1 MHRRLPL
8 PLHGS
13 PTAARAGRAGR
24 GRARAGRARA
34 GFFFFF
40 LLVKAKS
47 SSSSSS
53 SAAAAAAAAGSATPP
68 SSASSSFGFFC
79 RIAARRALV
88 RPHAGTGGCTQAGLS
103 VCGGGGGGTRTFF
116 FFLLKS
122 SASSSSSPAG
132 AAASVVA
139 SSSPSTGFFF
149 CGSGAAA
156 GYCAQP
162 ECGGVTHE
170 ARRGLGKRQGDEL
183 RLLAGASHA
192 AHCCGEC
199 RTGLG
204 WCTCARQAR
213 RAFFFFKLKSIS
225 GSASSPMTASRED
238 SSRL

>member
-88 RPHAGTGGCTQAGLS
+88 RPHAGTGGCTQA
-103 VCGGGGGGTRTFF
+103 
-116 FFLLKS
+116 
-122 SASSSSSPAG
+122 
-132 AAASVVA
+132 
-139 SSSPSTGFFF
+139 
-149 CGSGAAA
+149 
-156 GYCAQP
+156 
-162 ECGGVTHE
+162 
-170 ARRGLGKRQGDEL
+170 EL
-183 RLLAGASHA
+183 CVEGRDDDV
-192 AHCCGEC
+192 
-199 RTGLG
+199 
-204 WCTCARQAR
+204 QDQ
-213 RAFFFFKLKSIS
+213 
-225 GSASSPMTASRED
+225 SRED
-238 SSRL
+238 GAERTPLRETFLLFKVGPRTIRKEVLAVSRVGEKEGSSTSQVWEVCGDNG